1 MYVRRKRTT
10 LMPAVAL
17 AALGAIVAMPL
28 LSSPRLHA
36 ASPEHFK
43 SVVIERGQTLWTL
56 AEEGTTVDGNVQE
69 TVDRIMAAN
78 HLESAAVYPGERLRI
93 PR

>member
-36 ASPEHFK
+36 ASPEHF
-43 SVVIERGQTLWTL
+43 
-56 AEEGTTVDGNVQE
+56 TTVDGNVQE